1 MEANPMSFT
10 LNEVQQKL
18 LKNLYE
24 CNQHAYDEGWCF
36 SYASISDDL
45 QGVERKELT
54 KNMRRLR
61 KLELALYQRGLMNE
75 DGEVAGSGF
84 SITEEGKAWV
94 EGHAEQLG
102 LEIDA

>member
-1 MEANPMSFT
+1 MSFT

-24 CNQHAYDEGWCF
+24 QNSHADEGWCF
-36 SYASISDDL
+36 GYASITDDL
-45 QGVERKELT
+45 DGVERKELT

-61 KLELALYQRGLMNE
+61 KLELALYQRGLFTE